1 MPLKRF
7 LTLWAPVIA
16 YMVVVFWGQTSP
28 NVPEP
33 PGGLTDKHEHFFLY
47 GVLAVLA
54 LRALAN
60 AEWRRIMPRMVLG
73 AIAISSA
80 YGVGLEFYQRTIP
93 GRSFEVLDM
102 IADAIGSA
110 LAAGLV
116 WAWSII
122 SRRTKTPDV
131 L

>member
-1 MPLKRF
+1 MKRL
-7 LTLWAPVIA
+7 LTLWGPVLA
-16 YMVVVFWGQTSP
+16 YMLAVFWGQTSP

-33 PGGLTDKHEHFFLY
+33 PGGLTDKHEHFFFY

-60 AEWRRIMPRMVLG
+60 AEWRRITLRMVLD
-73 AIAISSA
+73 AIAISSL
-80 YGVGLEFYQRTIP
+80 YGVGLEFYQRTVP
-93 GRSFEVLDM
+93 GRSYEVLDM

-122 SRRTKTPDV
+122 NRRTETPDV